1 MKTFSKFAILII
13 LTTIIAGCSS
23 KQTAVPQSTATTG
36 STSPEMT
43 TYPVP
48 GTFVENN
55 TYPLQSDQ
63 ETPVPAY
70 MVPGFITM
78 TPDASLT
85 SIIVSEVQHED
96 DVESIYIKN
105 ISSVT
110 QDISSY
116 MIYSPKFDVRK
127 ILPSDLILEPGDT
140 FILYNG
146 PDLENFPEDQ
156 RWLNESALT
165 EVLDEVWLT
174 NAAARIIYYFIYYP
188 SITP

>member
-1 MKTFSKFAILII
+1 MKTFSKFAMLLILIT
-13 LTTIIAGCSS
+13 LIAGCSS
-23 KQTAVPQSTATTG
+23 KPTALPQSTATTG

-55 TYPLQSDQ
+55 TYPLQAEQ

-78 TPDASLT
+78 TPDASLV

-96 DVESIYIKN
+96 NVESIHIKN

-116 MIYSPKFDVRK
+116 MIY
-127 ILPSDLILEPGDT
+127 
-140 FILYNG
+140 
-146 PDLENFPEDQ
+146 
-156 RWLNESALT
+156 
-165 EVLDEVWLT
+165 
-174 NAAARIIYYFIYYP
+174 
-188 SITP
+188 

>member
-1 MKTFSKFAILII
+1 MKTFSKFSMLLILI
-13 LTTIIAGCSS
+13 TIIAGCSS
-23 KQTAVPQSTATTG
+23 KPTAVPQNTAATG

-55 TYPLQSDQ
+55 TYPLQADQ

-70 MVPGFITM
+70 MVPGFITH
-78 TPDASLT
+78 TPDASLV

-96 DVESIYIKN
+96 GVESIYIKN

-116 MIYSPKFDVRK
+116 MIYSPKLDVRK
-127 ILPSDLILEPGDT
+127 ILPSNLILEPGDT
-140 FILYNG
+140 FVLYNG
-146 PDLENFPEDQ
+146 ADLGKFPEDQ
-156 RWLNESALT
+156 RWLDAPLLT
-165 EVLDEVWLT
+165 EALDEVWLT
-174 NAAARIIYYFIYYP
+174 NGAARIIYYFIYYP